1 MDAAI
6 DVFIPED
13 YVRSRYRR
21 RSSRVESPY
30 STGHKNQSPAHHNLN
45 HNGDSASNS
54 SAASCTS
61 TISDSRS
68 GGGSSTVEIIIL
80 NCLTP

>member
-1 MDAAI
+1 M

-21 RSSRVESPY
+21 TSSRFESAY
-30 STGHKNQSPAHHNLN
+30 STDHKDQS
-45 HNGDSASNS
+45 HNGDFASNP

-61 TISDSRS
+61 TISDSTSR
-68 GGGSSTVEIIIL
+68 GGSSSVEFIVL